1 MEPPLIYLNNA
12 ATSWPKPPGVIAAV
26 NEALALPFSEAG
38 RSATGL
44 SSDCVADARE
54 AVARYFHAP
63 ETDHVIFSANATDAL
78 NTLISGFAKKEAGPF
93 HAVISDLEHNS
104 VIRPLR
110 TLEAEGRC
118 SITVV
123 PSTGARV
130 DPDAVAAALRPD
142 TRLAVLSH
150 GSNVLGSV
158 QDISAIGKIL
168 QDLGVFFVADGA
180 QTAGLVEIDLG
191 RLPLDAF
198 VFTGHKYLFG
208 FPGTGG
214 FFLRNPDR
222 VASTRQG
229 GTGTDSRYPFQPQE
243 MPEKFEAG
251 THNYPGLVSLA
262 AGIAFLSETG
272 QDAITQSIR
281 KQTEIFLQEFSGSG
295 AIQVYNPAPDLPVIS
310 FNLRDLG
317 NDDAGFILR
326 RTYGIVT
333 RTGLHCA
340 PLIHDRIDGGRGS
353 VRISPSILTPEG
365 ECRQAAASI
374 REVAKS
380 AHNA

>member
-1 MEPPLIYLNNA
+1 MDLPLIYLNNA

-26 NEALALPFSEAG
+26 RESLALPFSEAG

-44 SSDCVADARE
+44 SADCVADARE

-63 ETDHVIFSANATDAL
+63 KTDHVIFSANATDAL
-78 NTLISGFAKKEAGPF
+78 NTLISGFAKKEAEPF
-93 HAVISDLEHNS
+93 HVVISDLEHNS

-123 PSTGARV
+123 SSTEARI
-130 DPDAVAAALRPD
+130 DPDGVAAALRPD

-168 QDLGVFFVADGA
+168 HDHEVFFVADGA
-180 QTAGLVEIDLG
+180 QTCGLVEIDLG
-191 RLPLDAF
+191 HLPLDAF

-214 FFLRNPDR
+214 FYIRDPAR

-229 GTGTDSRYPFQPQE
+229 GTGTDSRYPFQPQD
-243 MPEKFEAG
+243 MPEKFETG

-262 AGIAFLSETG
+262 AGIAFLTGTG
-272 QDAITQSIR
+272 QDAITRSIR
-281 KQTEIFLQEFSGSG
+281 KQMEIFLQEFSGTG
-295 AIQVYNPAPDLPVIS
+295 AIHVYNPKPDLPVIS
-310 FNLRDLG
+310 FNIRDLE

-326 RTYGIVT
+326 RMYGIVT

-340 PLIHDRIDGGRGS
+340 PLVHGRIDGSQGS
-353 VRISPSILTPEG
+353 VRISPSVLTPE
-365 ECRQAAASI
+365 EMCRSAAASV
-374 REVAKS
+374 REVAES
-380 AHNA
+380 AQ

>member
-1 MEPPLIYLNNA
+1 MDPPLIYLNNA
-12 ATSWPKPPGVIAAV
+12 ATSWPKPPGVPAAV
-26 NEALALPFSEAG
+26 NEAVALPFGEAG
-38 RSATGL
+38 RSAGGL

-63 ETDHVIFSANATDAL
+63 RADHVIFSANATDAL
-78 NTLISGFAKKEAGPF
+78 NTLIYGFAKKEAGLF

-118 SITVV
+118 RITIV
-123 PSTGARV
+123 PATGARV
-130 DPDAVAAALRPD
+130 DPDALAAALRPD

-168 QDLGVFFVADGA
+168 QDHGVFFVADGA

-214 FFLRNPDR
+214 FFIRDPGR
-222 VASTRQG
+222 VAPTRQG
-229 GTGTDSRYPFQPQE
+229 GTGTDSRNFFQPRE
-243 MPEKFEAG
+243 MPERFEAG

-262 AGIAFLSETG
+262 AGIAFLEETG
-272 QDAITQSIR
+272 QGAITTSIKKQTGIFLEAFSGTDAIR
-281 KQTEIFLQEFSGSG
+281 
-295 AIQVYNPAPDLPVIS
+295 VYNPAPDLPVIS
-310 FNLRDLG
+310 FNLRDFE
-317 NDDAGFILR
+317 NDDVGFILR
-326 RTYGIVT
+326 RMYGIVT

-340 PLIHDRIDGGRGS
+340 PLVHDRIDGGRGS
-353 VRISPSILTPEG
+353 VRLSPSVLTTED

-374 REVAKS
+374 REVAENVHS
-380 AHNA
+380 A